1 MFRVIAE
8 RIPGTTNDW
17 VVNLVGGGGAGSI
30 AIDDG
35 STTVDPAE
43 AITFAGVG
51 IATVEVTDDG
61 GGAATVTVNV
71 ALTDEAVQAVGH
83 YELLMTGSS
92 PPEPLEDGT
101 GEDWLYVWVNG

>member
-1 MFRVIAE
+1 
-8 RIPGTTNDW
+8 
-17 VVNLVGGGGAGSI
+17 
-30 AIDDG
+30 
-35 STTVDPAE
+35 
-43 AITFAGVG
+43 
-51 IATVEVTDDG
+51 
-61 GGAATVTVNV
+61 VNV